1 TLTSLTVFAPER
13 LLFVRE
19 RAKGYYRPIAYYLS
33 KIVFDIVPLR
43 LIPPIIMGVIVYPMT
58 GLVPAW
64 AEFAK
69 FMLFIVLFNLAA
81 ATICLF
87 IGICVKN
94 QGVANLLGVLNHNT
108 IPKSL
113 AWLQNLSIFH
123 YAFEGL
129 IVNETRYLSLVDKQ
143 YGLDIEVPGSAILS
157 SFGFNTL
164 ALWRDA
170 IGLGVVCGVFLVLGY
185 AALHIVLVE
194 KR

>member
-1 TLTSLTVFAPER
+1 
-13 LLFVRE
+13 
-19 RAKGYYRPIAYYLS
+19 
-33 KIVFDIVPLR
+33 
-43 LIPPIIMGVIVYPMT
+43 MGVIVYPMT

-94 QGVANLLGVLNHNT
+94 QGVANLLGVLVMLFSLLFGGFLLNHNT

-129 IVNETRYLSLVDKQ
+129 IVNEARYLSLVDKQ